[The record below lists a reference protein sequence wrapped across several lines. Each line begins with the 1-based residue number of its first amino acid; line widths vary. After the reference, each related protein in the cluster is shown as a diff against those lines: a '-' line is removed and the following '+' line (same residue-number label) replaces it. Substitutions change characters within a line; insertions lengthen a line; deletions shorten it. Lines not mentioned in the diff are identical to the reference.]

1 MQTHQKLQPNK
12 MAGLQALIDFLE
24 KYKSLWDCS
33 VVEIFNE
40 QLWQTVPGDWL
51 LALRDS
57 AATDL
62 LRIPTGH
69 VQASPCVFVN
79 LW

>member
-1 MQTHQKLQPNK
+1 

-40 QLWQTVPGDWL
+40 QLWQTVSGDWL

-57 AATDL
+57 ATTDL
-62 LRIPTGH
+62 LQIPTGY
-69 VQASPCVFVN
+69 VQASPCVH
-79 LW
+79 